1 MITVKKIEAPS
12 MKIVD
17 KEPNKSGKP
26 GKLSKPSK
34 PTKVV
39 KFELPKIVE
48 KRTLETATYSTIIV
62 VDGKYISLS
71 VTKHLGYQAPHHLN
85 HKLPIPKRTP
95 FSKSKDGD
103 LFEELFYWPLESFMN
118 PNWPLKTFEKPTSL
132 IYKMILESG
141 YHYQSGLIYELNWEV
156 IELEINSKSFTISSK
171 EKSYVGAIP
180 SNGSGTSRYDY
191 IFDNG
196 HYKYDCK
203 PGEYAGRALEIIVT
217 NKFSK
222 LKYSRKYP
230 QFRGY
235 LVSLNGVVQTF
246 YGDSFSKKFK
256 SKFKPGY

>member
-17 KEPNKSGKP
+17 KESDKSGKP
-26 GKLSKPSK
+26 GKSTKSSKPA
-34 PTKVV
+34 KVV
-39 KFELPKIVE
+39 KFELPKTIE
-48 KRTLETATYSTIIV
+48 KRILETATYSTIIV

-71 VTKHLGYQAPHHLN
+71 VTKHLGYQAPYNLN
-85 HKLPIPKRTP
+85 HKLPAPK
-95 FSKSKDGD
+95 GVD
-103 LFEELFYWPLESFMN
+103 LFEDLFYWKLESFTN
-118 PNWPLKTFEKPTSL
+118 PLSL
-132 IYKMILESG
+132 IYKTILESD

-156 IELEINSKSFTISSK
+156 IDLRMDNKSFTISNK
-171 EKSYVGAIP
+171 ERIYTGAVPPNDSEIP
-180 SNGSGTSRYDY
+180 RYDY
-191 IFDNG
+191 ILDNG

-256 SKFKPGY
+256 SKFSPGY